1 MRLLDTILIWLLK
14 LLPAKYGQPVT
25 EKLRA
30 SFERLSSNDAQGK
43 SARAAGLIF
52 AIRVFSAVL
61 AFVLQVFL
69 ARWMGDTQYGVFVLV
84 WVIAIVLGGLS
95 CFGLQTAVIRFITQ
109 YRTNGYEALLRGVLL
124 AAPMIVI
131 GTSMLVAGCGLLVIY
146 SFPDLVSEIYVMPF
160 YLVLVCLPLLAL
172 EEIQEGIARSY
183 DLPLIALGP
192 VFILRPAGILVLM
205 AGAWLAGFEANA
217 VVAMSAAVIASLIS
231 TLCQSI
237 MLWSRIKVA
246 ISTEFLADKDQQ
258 SPVQRKYQSPVQRKY
273 QMATWAKVALPVFM
287 AGGFYNLQ
295 ANIDV
300 MFVGYFLSPEKV
312 AVYFASLKV
321 LAFVH
326 FVHFALRS
334 ASAHHFSRYYSNND
348 MDGLAGYARKI
359 AQWSFWPTLVLASIM
374 VLAGKYILAMF
385 GPQFVDGQVLLVIL
399 AAGIVARSTM
409 GPAESLLSMTGQ
421 QNKLVLVLAA
431 TLLCNIA
438 LNIVLIPVF
447 GVMGAAIAT
456 CIAMVFESAAL
467 YAAVHRYL
475 GLHLFIVGAGKP
487 GERKGHVA

>member
-1 MRLLDTILIWLLK
+1 MRLLDTILGWLLK
-14 LLPAKYGQPVT
+14 ILPARYDQPVA

-30 SFERLSSNDAQGK
+30 GFERLSSDDARGK

-84 WVIAIVLGGLS
+84 WVIALVLGGLS
-95 CFGLQTAVIRFITQ
+95 CFGLQTAIIRFITQ
-109 YRTNGYEALLRGVLL
+109 YRTNGNEALLRGVLL

-131 GTSMLVAGCGLLVIY
+131 GASLLVAGCGLLVMY
-146 SFPDLVSEIYVMPF
+146 SFPDLVSEMYVVPF

-217 VVAMSAAVIASLIS
+217 VVAMSAAVIAALVS
-231 TLCQSI
+231 TLYQSI
-237 MLWSRIKVA
+237 MLWSRIKAA
-246 ISTEFLADKDQQ
+246 ISTEFLADKDLQT
-258 SPVQRKYQSPVQRKY
+258 PVQRKY
-273 QMATWAKVALPVFM
+273 QMAIWAKVALPVFM

-312 AVYFASLKV
+312 ALYYASLKV

-326 FVHFALRS
+326 FVHFALRT

-348 MDGLAGYARKI
+348 MDGLADYARKI
-359 AQWSFWPTLVLASIM
+359 AQWSFWPTLLLASIM
-374 VLAGKYILAMF
+374 VLAGKYFLGMF

-399 AAGIVARSTM
+399 AAGIVARSTI

-421 QNKLVLVLAA
+421 QNKLVLVLAV
-431 TLLCNIA
+431 TLVCNIV
-438 LNIVLIPVF
+438 LNIVLIPIF

-475 GLHLFIVGAGKP
+475 DLHLFIIGAGKP
-487 GERKGHVA
+487 GERKEHVA

>member
-1 MRLLDTILIWLLK
+1 MRLFDTILVWILL
-14 LLPAKYGQPVT
+14 LLPARYGRPVT

-30 SFERLSSNDAQGK
+30 GFERLSGNDARGK

-69 ARWMGDTQYGVFVLV
+69 ARWMGDTQYGIFVLV

-109 YRTNGYEALLRGVLL
+109 YRTSGNEALLRGVLL

-131 GTSMLVAGCGLLVIY
+131 ATSLLVAGCGLLLLY
-146 SFPDLVSEIYVMPF
+146 SFPDLVTEIYVLPF

-172 EEIQEGIARSY
+172 EEVQEGIAKSY

-192 VFILRPAGILVLM
+192 VFILRPVGILVLM

-217 VVAMSAAVIASLIS
+217 VMAMSAAVIASLIS

-237 MLWSRIKVA
+237 MLWSRVKGA
-246 ISTEFLADKDQQ
+246 ISSEFCTDINNKT
-258 SPVQRKYQSPVQRKY
+258 PVQRKY

-300 MFVGYFLSPEKV
+300 MFVGYFLNPEKV
-312 AVYFASLKV
+312 AVYFASLKI

-334 ASAHHFSRYYSNND
+334 ASAHHFSRYYSEND
-348 MDGLAGYARKI
+348 MDGLADFARKI
-359 AQWSFWPTLVLASIM
+359 AQWSFWPTLVLAGIM
-374 VLAGKYILAMF
+374 VFAGKYILAMF
-385 GPQFVDGQVLLVIL
+385 GPQFVEGQVLLVIL

-409 GPAESLLSMTGQ
+409 GSAESLLSMTGH
-421 QNKLVLVLAA
+421 QNKLVFVLAA
-431 TLLCNIA
+431 TLICNIA
-438 LNIVLIPVF
+438 LNIALIPVF

-456 CIAMVFESAAL
+456 CAATVFESVAF
-467 YAAVHRYL
+467 YAVIHRYL
-475 GLHLFIVGAGKP
+475 GFHLFIIGNGKSL
-487 GERKGHVA
+487 ERRGHAT